1 MFSNRS
7 LRFKILSGFFSMIA
21 IILISGAGA
30 YWGFSAIS
38 GALTRITQDE
48 APLVDASMEMKA
60 SINETMTNLEKYKSA
75 TTVISTASEN
85 DMNQLI
91 TEFNHLVEKYDIF
104 TDLILKGGD
113 YEGLH
118 FNATDNEQLSRK
130 ALDADAMHND
140 SFQPL
145 VKQLHEAGK
154 NRKKFKVDREK
165 AMIAMEK
172 TYNDVTDTCAEF
184 ESTIKELIAG
194 KRRSGQTSELITTEV
209 PWMDISM
216 ELVIIISESRITI
229 EELVQTR
236 DPKEFEEI
244 EKEYADTIVRFDRNI
259 DALLNGGTTPM
270 GKIPSVSVPSIRDL
284 VEKID
289 KFHNDSFQPAAK
301 KVVDAQ
307 HGIATVSSNI
317 DSLLA
322 QLDTVAVEQIKLL
335 AEVEELAAGEMAE
348 ATAEGESA
356 KNTANTIFGFM
367 LTFSVIAGVGLGLL
381 ITASI
386 TRPINAI
393 MEHLREG
400 SDQVTTAASQIS
412 ESSQSLASG
421 ATEQASALEE
431 TSSSLEQISGMVR
444 QNADNSKQAN
454 SMMGESNKNVT
465 EGVDSMSHMVK
476 AMDSIKDSSNEIS
489 KIIKVIEEIAFQT
502 NLLALNA
509 AVEAARAGEHG
520 KGFAVVAEEVR
531 NLAQRSATASKDTA
545 SLIENAVNK
554 SEEGAKI
561 VEQSAKSLSAI
572 AEGSKKVGGLVAE
585 ISAASGE
592 QSQGISQVTQA
603 IHQMDEVTQKN
614 AAVAEQSA
622 SASEELSAQAESLN
636 GLVDELAELIY
647 GRGNFGTKI
656 KGSLPAP
663 K

>member
-1 MFSNRS
+1 
-7 LRFKILSGFFSMIA
+7 MIA
-21 IILISGAGA
+21 IILVSGAGA

-38 GALTRITQDE
+38 NAMIRITQDE

-60 SINETMTNLEKYKSA
+60 DINDALINLEKYKSA
-75 TTVISTASEN
+75 TTLISTATEADIN
-85 DMNQLI
+85 KLI
-91 TEFNHLVEKYDIF
+91 TDFDHLVEIYDIY

-118 FNATDNEQLSRK
+118 FNATDNTQLSNK
-130 ALDADAMHND
+130 TLEADAMHND
-140 SFQPL
+140 KFQPL
-145 VKQLHEAGK
+145 VKKLHENGK
-154 NRKKFKVDREK
+154 IRRKLKTDIEN
-165 AMIAMEK
+165 AMVAMEK
-172 TYNDVTDTCAEF
+172 TFEEVTDACAAME
-184 ESTIKELIAG
+184 TAVKKVIAD
-194 KRRSGQTSELITTEV
+194 KRNGGQEAASLITTEV

-216 ELVIIISESRITI
+216 ELVIIISESRIAI
-229 EELVQTR
+229 EEIVQTR
-236 DPKEFEEI
+236 DEKELAELEKEFSE
-244 EKEYADTIVRFDRNI
+244 TIANFDHNI
-259 DALLNGGTTPM
+259 DALLSGGTTSM
-270 GKIPSVSVPSIRDL
+270 GRVPAVSVQSIRDL
-284 VEKID
+284 VTRID

-301 KVVDAQ
+301 KVVEAQ
-307 HGIATVSSNI
+307 HAIADVSTEI
-317 DSLLA
+317 D
-322 QLDTVAVEQIKLL
+322 KLL
-335 AEVEELAAGEMAE
+335 VDLDAVATAQKNILGEVEELAAGEMAE
-348 ATAEGESA
+348 ATEEGNSA
-356 KNTANTIFGFM
+356 RNMANTIFAFM
-367 LTFSVIAGVGLGLL
+367 LIFSVAAGVVLGFL

-400 SDQVTTAASQIS
+400 SDQVTTASSQIS

-431 TSSSLEQISGMVR
+431 TSSSLEEISGMVK
-444 QNADNSKQAN
+444 QNADNSNQAN
-454 SMMGESNKNVT
+454 AMMGESNRNVK
-465 EGVDSMSHMVK
+465 EGVESMAHMVK

-545 SLIENAVNK
+545 ALIENAVNK
-554 SEEGAKI
+554 SIEGAKI
-561 VEQSAKSLSAI
+561 VEQSAKSLEAI
-572 AEGSKKVGGLVAE
+572 ATGSKKVGDLVSE

-592 QSQGISQVTQA
+592 QSQGVSQVTQA
-603 IHQMDEVTQKN
+603 VHQLDEVTQKN

-647 GRGNFGTKI
+647 GKGNIGTAV

-663 K
+663 KH